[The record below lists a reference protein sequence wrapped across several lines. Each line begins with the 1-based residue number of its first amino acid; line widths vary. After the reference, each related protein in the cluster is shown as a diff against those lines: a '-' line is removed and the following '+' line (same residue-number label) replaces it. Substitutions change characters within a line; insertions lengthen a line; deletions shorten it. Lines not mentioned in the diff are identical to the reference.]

1 MGALRGVS
9 AGVRGS
15 RQVSSVTWPIY
26 VILVFRVFLP
36 PSQLRAL
43 LSFFLLFSHPPSLLL
58 AVLLF
63 LTRPRA
69 NFVTL
74 LL

>member
-26 VILVFRVFLP
+26 VILVFSRLSSPVTVTCFIAFFSLVLP
-36 PSQLRAL
+36 S
-43 LSFFLLFSHPPSLLL
+43 SFTVTRCV
-58 AVLLF
+58 AVSDQA
-63 LTRPRA
+63 PC
-69 NFVTL
+69 
-74 LL
+74 